1 MSKEKLIELKN
12 KLNSKY
18 ISYNG
23 DDIFEEITQF
33 EIEQKKNEMS
43 AIINLENYFES
54 LVTNLTLNGKIF
66 DELIISATYKLFYK
80 KEDIDDNM
88 NIPILNAKP
97 LKDFVIVSFGCY
109 EGVNGDEVFH
119 SDPEEIYK
127 GCYDEFIVSFDE
139 FKTVLEQKGFDV
151 GTIKSFDEIESIV
164 NKGKN
169 KNKIPVTF
177 FSIKFTKS
185 KKLVKE

>member
-1 MSKEKLIELKN
+1 MNKEKLIELKK
-12 KLNSKY
+12 KLESKY
-18 ISYNG
+18 ISSNG
-23 DDIFEEITQF
+23 EDTFDEITQF
-33 EIEQKKNEMS
+33 EIEQKKNEQG
-43 AIINLENYFES
+43 AVNNLENYFEQ
-54 LVTNLTLNGKIF
+54 LITKLELDGKNF
-66 DELIISATYKLFYK
+66 DELMISAVYKLFYK

-88 NIPILNAKP
+88 NIPILDAKP

-185 KKLVKE
+185 KKLVKN